1 MKLVKT
7 FVAFFLFSLFLFL
20 GTGEAVAENEFSID
34 STVRYNVAD
43 SGKTNVV
50 HDLTLEN
57 NFSTLYATTYTLS
70 LQNIDAQNIKA
81 QYENGTEIKTEVV
94 KEGDLTNIKV
104 TFPDA
109 VVGQG
114 AQRHFFILYENLGF
128 AQRTGE
134 VWEISIPKI
143 ADEGAFRNYKVN
155 LFIPASFGL
164 EAYISPTP
172 KNATQDENGKNYI
185 FDEEQLTQTGI
196 TAGFGQFQVFSF
208 NLSYHLENPLS
219 RSSETGIAIP
229 PDTAF
234 QKVYFDSITPTPKSV
249 EIDEDGNWIA
259 IYNLKPR
266 ERIDVIVK
274 GSVQIFAS
282 HRPFPRPSD
291 EVLSDNL
298 KEAIHWQVN
307 DPKIKA
313 LAAKYKTPKEI
324 YDYVSTYL
332 SYDFSRVQP
341 NVQRLGALK
350 ALETPTQAI
359 CMEYTDV
366 FIAIARAAGIPTR
379 EVNGYAYTENP
390 ELQPLSLVADVLHSW
405 PEYYDKDKGAW
416 IAIDPTWG
424 STTGGVDFFNKLD
437 LRHFTFVVHG
447 ADSTKPYPPG
457 SYKLGTNP
465 QKDVYVAFG
474 KLPED
479 RNSKPNLSAHITR
492 NIPFLSLLYSINV
505 YNPGPSGLYNLYPT
519 IYFDGKEN
527 NRNFIAALPPYSN
540 YNFTLEVPFTLLG
553 NETPQNVK
561 VTVDGSEISIP
572 TNKSQVIINSLLAL
586 FLLFAAVLVFI
597 LIKLKKIT
605 FDWLFAKIR
614 LAYGKLFK
622 KTPKDSGSA

>member
-1 MKLVKT
+1 MKLFKAIAVF
-7 FVAFFLFSLFLFL
+7 FVSLFFLLL
-20 GTGEAVAENEFSID
+20 GTKESLALNEFSID
-34 STVRYNVAD
+34 STVRYNVQD
-43 SGKTNVV
+43 SGRTIVS
-50 HDLTLEN
+50 HDLILEN

-70 LQNIDAQNIKA
+70 LQNIDAQNVRA
-81 QYENGTEIKTEVV
+81 AYENGTQIQSEAIKAED
-94 KEGDLTNIKV
+94 KINIKV

-114 AQRHFFILYENLGF
+114 EQRHFLIYYENSGF

-134 VWEISIPKI
+134 VWEISIPKLSD
-143 ADEGAFRNYKVN
+143 AESFRSYNVE

-164 EAYISPTP
+164 EAYISPNA
-172 KNATQDENGKNYI
+172 KNTSQDDNGRIYK
-185 FDEEQLTQTGI
+185 FSEEQLTQTGI

-234 QKVYFDSITPTPKSV
+234 QKVYFDSITPTPNDV
-249 EIDEDGNWIA
+249 VIDEDGNWIA
-259 IYNLKPR
+259 MYNLKPR
-266 ERIDVIVK
+266 ERIDVMVR

-282 HRPFPRPSD
+282 YRPFPRPSD

-298 KEAIHWQVN
+298 KETVHWQVN
-307 DPKIKA
+307 DPRIKA
-313 LAAKYKTPKEI
+313 LAQQYKTPKEI
-324 YDYVSTYL
+324 YDYVSTTL

-350 ALETPTQAI
+350 ALESPAQAI
-359 CMEYTDV
+359 CMEFTDL
-366 FIAIARAAGIPTR
+366 FIAIARAAGIPAR
-379 EVNGYAYTENP
+379 EINGYAYTENP

-405 PEYYDKDKGAW
+405 PEYYDREKGAW

-474 KLPED
+474 KLPEE
-479 RNSKPNLSAHITR
+479 RNSKPALSAHILR
-492 NIPFLSLLYSINV
+492 NIPFLNLLYSVSV

-527 NRNFIAALPPYSN
+527 SRNFIAALPPYSSYDFN
-540 YNFTLEVPFTLLG
+540 LEVPFTLLG

-561 VTVDGSEISIP
+561 VTVDGSEINIP
-572 TNKSQVIINSLLAL
+572 TNKNQVIINSLLAL
-586 FLLFAAVLVFI
+586 FLLFAAILVFI

-605 FDWLFAKIR
+605 FDRLFAKIR
-614 LAYGKLFK
+614 ITYEKLFK
-622 KTPKDSGSA
+622 KTPKNPGSP